1 MDTDDKS
8 KRKELLLT
16 SEEFIIEMQKRIEKY
31 PDRQNEDKN
40 NERPD

>member
-1 MDTDDKS
+1 MKTDDKS

-16 SEEFIIEMQKRIEKY
+16 PEEFIGEIQRRIEKY
-31 PDRQNEDKN
+31 PDRQHKDKN